1 MNKDSL
7 IRYIKQ
13 AVTLMVLGV
22 LLPHTMLAQDTNDAG
37 TTVIG
42 ARIITMDDYG
52 NPLIGVEMKDMNGN
66 VMGTSNQDGV
76 IYLDEEVNGLFSFQQ
91 EGYYVVRKKI
101 GAGSRE
107 ADVSAIYLMERFV
120 KSPKR
125 MEVLYDD
132 TDPEVYL
139 GASSAVYTDQ
149 LSTTL
154 GSTVLHA
161 LPGRITGLDITQYSG
176 MANPSTSGNSNAD
189 IIGNIPVKGRG
200 TPSDNKQFWLNARG
214 QSPVTVIDGIQRDLY
229 SIDPE
234 NVESITLQKDALSS
248 ILLGMRSSRGVLLIE
263 TKKPRD
269 DKFRLSFTGQGG
281 MQRLMNVP
289 KPLSAYQ
296 YAYMLNEALQ
306 YDGKLPAYTSSDF
319 QKYLNGTSPYTHPD
333 VNWYEEVLKKEAP
346 ISSYNLN
353 VNGAGGSARY
363 YVGLS
368 YMNQQGHFTTSDA
381 NAYNTNLNFDRYL
394 ITSSVDVDVTDDF
407 TVNATLFGRIEDGN
421 QPGAGAFNILNDL
434 FRTPNNAY
442 PVYNPNGSFGG
453 NASFTNNLMAQT
465 VSSGYIANY
474 SKDAMVNIKLDY
486 DFDNFVEGLSMS
498 ASSNV
503 STQAQSAIVRNK
515 RSIVYQY
522 LLEEEGPEEDGA
534 YTAYGS
540 NQAQSNSYTPVSTY
554 NSWYGQLDLTY
565 DRTFGKH
572 HVTGTLFADKKVETI
587 NYDLP
592 RKPFNGAFKAKYDFA
607 KKYMAEAAI
616 VYSKYNGYRPGMQS
630 GGFYAFGLGWDIA
643 KEDFLASS
651 ALIDQLKVRGTFGK
665 TGSGIDNAGY
675 YGWRQSYRNSVT
687 DYTYLQGYSEFN
699 QTATVQ
705 NNPMANPNL
714 TWEKAHKLNVG
725 MDLALWNN
733 HLSFSGDYYHDF
745 YYDMLQIRGKTIA
758 LGGFEFPVENI
769 GEQLRTGLELALTY
783 QNNYGSFNY
792 FITAN
797 WTQNRSEV
805 IYMDE
810 QDIEEGYR
818 RRTGKPVGATYGY
831 VADGYFTSEE
841 EIENAALFEGYEV
854 KPGDMKYKDLNGDGL
869 INEFDH
875 TAIAGLKPYSFFGL
889 TAGFNVKGFDFSFL
903 LQGAYNREINI
914 NNDVLQA
921 GFQVYGQQY
930 GQAYQTVLGRWTP
943 ENKDIATHPR
953 LTAGG
958 NLYNISPGFATGS
971 HMIKDGDYVRLKNV
985 SIGYTLPPALS
996 RKIANAQV
1004 RIFANAT
1011 NLFTFSNYGLVD
1023 PEVTNF
1029 TNYPNM
1035 RVISGGLNIKL

>member
-1 MNKDSL
+1 MNTDCHL
-7 IRYIKQ
+7 RYIRR
-13 AVTLMVLGV
+13 AIIIMVLGV
-22 LLPHTMLAQDTNDAG
+22 LLPHIMLAQEEKDLG
-37 TTVIG
+37 TTVLG
-42 ARIITMDDYG
+42 PSVIIMDDYG
-52 NPLIGVEMKDMNGN
+52 NPVSGVEMKDGAGN
-66 VMGTSNQDGV
+66 FIASSNEEGI
-76 IYLDEEVNGLFSFQQ
+76 IYLDKELDGVFSFHH
-91 EGYYVVRKKI
+91 EGFYVIRKKI
-101 GAGSRE
+101 GPESRE
-107 ADVSAIYLMERFV
+107 GDVSAVYLMERFV

-125 MEVLYDD
+125 METLYGDA
-132 TDPEVYL
+132 DPEVYL

-154 GSTVLHA
+154 GNTILHA
-161 LPGRITGLDITQYSG
+161 LPGRIAGLDVSQHSG

-189 IIGNIPVKGRG
+189 IIGNIPVNGRG
-200 TPSDNKQFWLNARG
+200 TPSDNKQFWFSARG
-214 QSPVTVIDGIQRDLY
+214 QGPVTVIDGIQRDLF

-234 NVESITLQKDALSS
+234 NVESVTLQKDALSS
-248 ILLGMRSSRGVLLIE
+248 ILMGMRSSRGVLLIE
-263 TKKPRD
+263 TKKPKD
-269 DKFRLSFTGQGG
+269 DQFRLSFTGQGG

-319 QKYLNGTSPYTHPD
+319 QKYLNGSSPYTHPD
-333 VNWYEEVLKKEAP
+333 VNWYDEVLKRDAP

-353 VNGAGGSARY
+353 VNGAGGAARY

-368 YMNQQGHFTTSDA
+368 YMNQQGHFITSDA
-381 NAYNTNLNFDRYL
+381 NSYNTNLGYDRYL
-394 ITSSVDVDVTDDF
+394 ITSSVDVDVTEDF
-407 TVNATLFGRIEDGN
+407 TVNATIFGRIEDGN
-421 QPGAGAFNILNDL
+421 QPGAGAFNILNDI

-442 PVYNPNGSFGG
+442 PVYNPNGSYGG
-453 NASFTNNLMAQT
+453 NTSFTNNLMAQT
-465 VSSGYIANY
+465 VNSGYIANY

-486 DFDNFVEGLSMS
+486 DFNKFIEGLSMS
-498 ASSNV
+498 ATSNV

-515 RSIVYQY
+515 RSIVYQF
-522 LLEEEGPEEDGA
+522 LLEEGASLEEGT
-534 YTAYGS
+534 YTTYGS

-565 DRTFGKH
+565 DRSFGKH

-592 RKPFNGAFKAKYDFA
+592 RRPFNGAFKAKYDFA

-616 VYSKYNGYRPGMQS
+616 VYSKYNGYRPGMQG

-643 KEDFLASS
+643 KEDFLLNADW
-651 ALIDQLKVRGTFGK
+651 LEQLKIRGIYGK
-665 TGSGIDNAGY
+665 TGNGIDNAGY
-675 YGWRQSYRNSVT
+675 YNWRQSYRNSVT

-699 QTATVQ
+699 QIATIQ

-714 TWEKAHKLNVG
+714 TWEKANKLNIG
-725 MDLALWNN
+725 IDLSMWNN
-733 HLSFSGDYYHDF
+733 RLSFSGDYYRDIYF
-745 YYDMLQIRGKTIA
+745 DMLQVRGKTIA
-758 LGGFEFPVENI
+758 FGGFEFPVENI
-769 GEQLRTGLELALTY
+769 GEQLRTGVELALTY
-783 QNNYGSFNY
+783 QNNIGSFNY
-792 FITAN
+792 FLTGN

-805 IYMDE
+805 LYMDE
-810 QDIEEGYR
+810 QDIEEAYR
-818 RRTGKPVGATYGY
+818 RRTGKPVGTTFGY
-831 VADGYFTSEE
+831 VADGYFTSVE
-841 EIENAALFEGYEV
+841 EIENYALFEGYEV

-889 TAGFNVKGFDFSFL
+889 TAGFNVKGLDFSVL
-903 LQGAYNREINI
+903 LQGAYNRDINI
-914 NNDVLQA
+914 NNDVMQA

-930 GQAYQTVLGRWTP
+930 GQAYQPVLGRWTP

-971 HMIKDGDYVRLKNV
+971 HMIKDGDYVRVKNV
-985 SIGYTLPPALS
+985 SIGYTLPPTLS

-1011 NLFTFSNYGLVD
+1011 NLFTFSHYSWVD

-1029 TNYPNM
+1029 TSYPNT